1 MATEATS
8 PAGTAGRRLRAP
20 LIVADV
26 AAGVL
31 SAIIGTAL
39 ALTLIR
45 ALRIPAHPLHSR
57 E

>member
-39 ALTLIR
+39 ALTLIW